1 MFILLKYI
9 FHLIV
14 VSLAET
20 IKTSQQENV
29 VMFSRIMSK
38 LNGEGNTSLDFT
50 ENTDLR
56 LKDMPF
62 KQVQNLVELNQQC
75 TDKPNTRKLLV
86 SSRNRI

>member
-38 LNGEGNTSLDFT
+38 LNGEENTSLDFT
-50 ENTDLR
+50 ENTDLC

-62 KQVQNLVELNQQC
+62 KQIQNLVELNQQC

>member
-38 LNGEGNTSLDFT
+38 LNGEENTSLDFT